1 MIGNLWM
8 ILLAFTISETTGR
21 NLSAQPL
28 DHTACFTGA
37 PSRNYYVFA
46 GDPFVLTCDLGSHTS
61 TNSTHYADE
70 LLWYRKDDEGRV
82 QQIHGSKEAIEQRQN
97 AFLFSSISPAA
108 SGTYF
113 CVLRNTHLCLKMT
126 ILVGQNQISC
136 QGHELREI
144 SLIRDTATK
153 ISCPGIDCFNSVARS
168 PVRWYKNGLTVEQYD
183 ERTSLKLKNEQIE
196 LHTIYE
202 MDSGNYTCAFNF
214 TENNTYW
221 LVRRTFTVSV
231 IIKDTKETPT
241 VLEPYG
247 VKTIELELGQSLELV
262 CKVYFGYEKNFSPVI
277 KWLINGKVATENTRV
292 KQSEVQTV
300 ENTIEGYTLILKA
313 NLNKVFEEDLGINFT
328 CFSQN
333 SQGYSVGILRL
344 QEKASNTHQI
354 KIITIPISV
363 IFVATTCGCIGIY
376 TFWIEIVLLYRHYCS
391 KDETINDGKEFDA
404 FVSYA
409 NSSSSDTRDTITE
422 DRFALEL
429 LPAVLE
435 KEYGYKLCL
444 FERDVLPGGAYTE
457 DVILSIK
464 KSRRIII
471 VLSPNYIALTG
482 SRIFELM
489 TGVNIMFENFKTKV
503 ILIKFSPLPEINTLP
518 QNVKKAIK
526 VLPEISWKGSK
537 SSLPS
542 SKFWKQLRYYMPV
555 KKNSHLSIAYSK
567 EHETEYKFLV

>member
-1 MIGNLWM
+1 DYKQACEERK
-8 ILLAFTISETTGR
+8 LAQGFALPGIEA
-21 NLSAQPL
+21 SAQPL
-28 DHTACFTGA
+28 SYRIPWIDSSRTLRLSDSLLYLRTQGVNSIDTSQVATACT
-37 PSRNYYVFA
+37 
-46 GDPFVLTCDLGSHTS
+46 
-61 TNSTHYADE
+61 
-70 LLWYRKDDEGRV
+70 
-82 QQIHGSKEAIEQRQN
+82 EA
-97 AFLFSSISPAA
+97 
-108 SGTYF
+108 
-113 CVLRNTHLCLKMT
+113 
-126 ILVGQNQISC
+126 
-136 QGHELREI
+136 
-144 SLIRDTATK
+144 
-153 ISCPGIDCFNSVARS
+153 
-168 PVRWYKNGLTVEQYD
+168 
-183 ERTSLKLKNEQIE
+183 
-196 LHTIYE
+196 
-202 MDSGNYTCAFNF
+202 
-214 TENNTYW
+214 
-221 LVRRTFTVSV
+221 RR
-231 IIKDTKETPT
+231 
-241 VLEPYG
+241 
-247 VKTIELELGQSLELV
+247 
-262 CKVYFGYEKNFSPVI
+262 
-277 KWLINGKVATENTRV
+277 R
-292 KQSEVQTV
+292 TV
-300 ENTIEGYTLILKA
+300 ENTLEGYTLILKA
-313 NLNKVFEEDLGINFT
+313 NLNKVIEDDLGINFP
-328 CFSQN
+328 QN